1 MIPCPKF
8 ARNTGTGP
16 GAIYADASQ
25 LQAAFRNGET
35 TARDALESCYG
46 RAFLVNEDINAI
58 IHMEYAAARNA
69 ADRCDRLQR
78 AGYSLGPLHGVPVT
92 IKECFDWEGR
102 QTHWGDPDREGDF
115 KEASS
120 IVVERLERAGAV
132 VFGKTNIPAYLGDWE
147 TWNPLCGNTR
157 NPHDY
162 RRGVGGSSG
171 GSAAAVA
178 SGMSYADIGSDLGG
192 SIRLPAHYCGVF
204 GLKPSWG
211 LIPMRGHSPLGE
223 ARDPDIGVAG
233 PITRSARDAA
243 TFLRV
248 LIGPASPGSA
258 WRVRLK
264 NHRPKQL
271 QSLKIAVL
279 LEHELCP
286 VDSAYLDRMD
296 RFAKALALAGA
307 TIDRDAQP
315 AIDLPRHTEIMNL
328 LVRAETSTRPSLSP
342 AWTPSRDSHKG
353 TDRMCSEPGARGAEL
368 SHREWLELQ
377 EERLSFTREWDRF
390 FEDYDLLICPS
401 GARTA
406 PLFEM
411 ADGAFERTVEVNGTR
426 RPVVEQHFWFGLASL
441 PGIPAMS
448 MPIGKLDGE
457 MPANVQLIARSYA
470 DLMLCKFASRI
481 HLQTAPAG

>member
-1 MIPCPKF
+1 MIASRKF

-16 GAIYADASQ
+16 GVIYADATQ
-25 LQAAFRNGET
+25 LQEALRNGET
-35 TARDALESCYG
+35 TAREALESCYE
-46 RAFLVNEDINAI
+46 RASLLNDDINAI
-58 IHMEYAAARNA
+58 IYQEHSAARDA
-69 ADRCDRLQR
+69 ADSCDRLQR
-78 AGYSLGPLHGVPVT
+78 AGHGRGQLHGVPVT

-102 QTHWGDPDREGDF
+102 QTHWGDPDRAGEIKD
-115 KEASS
+115 ASS
-120 IVVERLERAGAV
+120 VVVERLENAGAV
-132 VFGKTNIPAYLGDWE
+132 IFGKTNIPAYLGDWE
-147 TWNPLCGNTR
+147 TWNPLCGSTR

-211 LIPMRGHSPLGE
+211 LVPMRGHSPLGE
-223 ARDPDIGVAG
+223 AREPDIGVAG

-243 TFLRV
+243 TFLGV
-248 LIGPASPGSA
+248 LAGPASPASA
-258 WRVRLK
+258 WRVQLK
-264 NHRPKQL
+264 NHRPKRL
-271 QSLKIAVL
+271 QDLKIAVL

-286 VDSAYLDRMD
+286 VDSRYLDRMD
-296 RFAKALALAGA
+296 RFVDSLARAGA
-307 TIDRDAQP
+307 TIDRNARP
-315 AIDLPRHTEIMNL
+315 AIDLARHTEIMNL
-328 LVRAETSTRPSLSP
+328 LVRAETSTRPSLGP
-342 AWTPSRDSHKG
+342 AWNSSGDIRKG
-353 TDRMCSEPGARGAEL
+353 DDRTCSGPAAKGADL
-368 SHREWLELQ
+368 SHRGWLELQ
-377 EERLSFTREWDRF
+377 EERLSLTREWDRF
-390 FEDYDLLICPS
+390 FEEFDLLICPS

-441 PGIPAMS
+441 PGNPAVS
-448 MPIGKLDGE
+448 VPLGKSDGE
-457 MPANVQLIARSYA
+457 MPAGIQLITRKYS

-481 HLQTAPAG
+481 HLLAASAV